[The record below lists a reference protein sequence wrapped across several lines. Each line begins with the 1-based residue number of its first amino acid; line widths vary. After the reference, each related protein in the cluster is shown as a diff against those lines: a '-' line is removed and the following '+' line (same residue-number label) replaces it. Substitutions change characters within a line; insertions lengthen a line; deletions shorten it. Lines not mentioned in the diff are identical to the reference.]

1 MGKIALARGRCCNG
15 LWRRVAPSLAAA
27 FLLSALAPGPAWS
40 AEEPALRVGTTPP
53 RITLKDLQGFPVKIP
68 EDVRGKIAVV
78 HFWTDY
84 CNFCLVEMPA
94 MENLYQ
100 KYRGQGVTIL
110 AVNVGQKKELVKAFV
125 NNIRVTYP
133 VLLDLDLKAAGRY
146 GVDAV
151 PRTFFL
157 DRNGVIRYRILGDAT
172 EEDLGH
178 LIRSLL

>member
-1 MGKIALARGRCCNG
+1 
-15 LWRRVAPSLAAA
+15 LAAA
-27 FLLSALAPGPAWS
+27 ALLLLAAAPAPVAG
-40 AEEPALRVGTTPP
+40 AEEPSLRVGTAPP
-53 RITLKDLQGFPVKIP
+53 KVTLKDLQGFPVKIP
-68 EDVRGKIAVV
+68 EDVRGKVAIV

-100 KYRGQGVTIL
+100 KYRGQGLTIL

-133 VLLDLDLKAAGRY
+133 VLLDLDLKVAGRY
-146 GVDAV
+146 GVSAV
-151 PRTFFL
+151 PRTYFL
-157 DRNGVIRYRILGDAT
+157 DRKGVIRYRILGDAT